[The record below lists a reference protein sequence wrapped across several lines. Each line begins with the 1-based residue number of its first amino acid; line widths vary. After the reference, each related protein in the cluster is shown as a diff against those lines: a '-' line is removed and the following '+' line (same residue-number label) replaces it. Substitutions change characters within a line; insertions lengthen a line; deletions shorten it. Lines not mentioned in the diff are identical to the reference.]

1 MGGKNIN
8 PDKGA
13 DDSGID
19 GIHLK
24 TGSRKF
30 AELDRSMAAAFLS
43 DPFKTKWKE
52 EWDLSNATKIRKGA
66 VLKDTKTV
74 SPYY

>member
-13 DDSGID
+13 DDSGIE

-43 DPFKTKWKE
+43 DPFKTK
-52 EWDLSNATKIRKGA
+52 
-66 VLKDTKTV
+66 
-74 SPYY
+74 